1 MLILQQP
8 QSHIPLYE
16 ADYETLKVKR
26 LLRHSHKTPRTHLAP
41 SPRAA
46 ARLTERQRFKL
57 PVQAS
62 AAITQHYQRVDHFL
76 SVSPFDSRFPV
87 LTRTRQTCVLFS
99 VSPFD
104 ARFPASS
111 AQRVARPEIRP
122 LLDSDDREVIKSLTP
137 FDPHFPSASY
147 VHRAPGRRLRN
158 KSAIKRRRLDAAVA
172 QYRRE
177 RGPVAERP
185 VFDVTS
191 RKAKSVDP
199 SIVSFSPWQEA
210 EFAVL
215 CKIPLPKFVATKNLK
230 AATIKAGQILKP
242 RLMKVKKP
250 RYVSYSPFSP
260 MFPNIGKPA
269 LAKKAVTSSAIV
281 PVPATGAFPAYS
293 PMAKQ
298 RTEKAAGFNLP
309 AATQAKDKT
318 PARQPS
324 LHIH

>member
-1 MLILQQP
+1 MIILQP

-16 ADYETLKVKR
+16 ADYEALKLKQKPN
-26 LLRHSHKTPRTHLAP
+26 HSQKTPSTHLAA

-57 PVQAS
+57 PIHIS
-62 AAITQHYQRVDHFL
+62 TTIIRHNQRVNDFVSL
-76 SVSPFDSRFPV
+76 SPFDSGFPV
-87 LTRTRQTCVLFS
+87 FTRTRQNCVLFS

-104 ARFPASS
+104 AQFPAFS
-111 AQRVARPEIRP
+111 ARRIARPEIRP
-122 LLDSDDREVIKSLTP
+122 LLDSDDREVIKSFTP
-137 FDPHFPSASY
+137 FDQQFPSASY

-158 KSAIKRRRLDAAVA
+158 KSAIKRRRMELAVA

-177 RGPVAERP
+177 RGPVVERP
-185 VFDVTS
+185 LFDVTS
-191 RKAKSVDP
+191 RKTKAVDP

-215 CKIPLPKFVATKNLK
+215 CKIPLPKFVAAKNLK
-230 AATIKAGQILKP
+230 AATVKAGQILKP
-242 RLMKVKKP
+242 KLLKLKKP
-250 RYVSYSPFSP
+250 RYMSYSPFSP

-269 LAKKAVTSSAIV
+269 VAKKVVASSANV
-281 PVPATGAFPAYS
+281 PTAAAFPAYS

-298 RTEKAAGFNLP
+298 KTEKTTGFNLP
-309 AATQAKDKT
+309 VATNAKEKT

-324 LHIH
+324 LPMH